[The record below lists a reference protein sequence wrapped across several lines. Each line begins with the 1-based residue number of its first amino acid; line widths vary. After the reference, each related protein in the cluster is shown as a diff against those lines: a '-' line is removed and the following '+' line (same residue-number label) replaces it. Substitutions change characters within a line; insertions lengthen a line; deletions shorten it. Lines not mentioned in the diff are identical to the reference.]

1 MMKKILLTLALLA
14 LVTTTAAAADRWGRS
29 SYGTN
34 RYSGSGN
41 FNGYGANGVTN
52 FNGYSS
58 GSSSRSSYGTRTY
71 SFPQQNTIV
80 IQQDLGGGN
89 SVFSSG
95 PLVQYGA
102 DAPLYVPQQQPINAP
117 RGWLGRW

>member
-1 MMKKILLTLALLA
+1 MKRLLMTAALLLTVAS
-14 LVTTTAAAADRWGRS
+14 VTDAADRWGRS
-29 SYGTN
+29 NYGTRSN
-34 RYSGSGN
+34 SGYNSGGG
-41 FNGYGANGVTN
+41 FNSY
-52 FNGYSS
+52 